1 MTLTEVLRAVLI
13 VAWLVSPPFLVLLAL
28 LIWRRKRQAGS
39 WVRTRVA
46 IPIGFAAV
54 ANWIL
59 FIVLVLKAQS
69 PYGAIFQTS
78 ALTHTVLLFSCFAGV
93 ASLVLSR
100 ARWPLLL
107 ANLLLITLWV
117 TIAYAPS
124 HWLREWDYGNVT
136 IDGHPT
142 PASVFIGHPWDSE
155 AEAIV
160 LVHVPAVSDYFL
172 SFGEEKVRVAAKHEY
187 IHLPGAV
194 WTFPSLP
201 DMYFPMP

>member
-59 FIVLVLKAQS
+59 FIVLFLKAQS

-78 ALTHTVLLFSCFAGV
+78 ALTHTLLLFSCFAGV

-100 ARWPLLL
+100 ARWPL
-107 ANLLLITLWV
+107 
-117 TIAYAPS
+117 
-124 HWLREWDYGNVT
+124 R
-136 IDGHPT
+136 
-142 PASVFIGHPWDSE
+142 SE
-155 AEAIV
+155 DHTSE
-160 LVHVPAVSDYFL
+160 LQS
-172 SFGEEKVRVAAKHEY
+172 
-187 IHLPGAV
+187 
-194 WTFPSLP
+194 
-201 DMYFPMP
+201 